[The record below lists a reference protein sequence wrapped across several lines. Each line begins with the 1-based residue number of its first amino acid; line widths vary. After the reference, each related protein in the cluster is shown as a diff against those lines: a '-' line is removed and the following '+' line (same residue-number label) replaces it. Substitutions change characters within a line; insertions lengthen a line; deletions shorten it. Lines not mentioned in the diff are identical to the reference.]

1 MKQVTLLA
9 LLNLIH
15 FSVFADDAETFGNRL
30 EIGIGS
36 VLQNS
41 VYTDEEPS
49 ALVFPMFVAKYK
61 NLYVKGGK
69 AGFIFYGLKKS
80 NTVFWTEV
88 IANARLQGITS
99 ASGSLE
105 GLTDRKNT
113 LDMGLEASIASDDW
127 GMINFSMVHDVLN
140 VHQGYELAI
149 KYQYPMSNGP
159 WFLMPSIGIHYM
171 NQDLADYYF
180 GVDINE
186 VKLNRSQYTV
196 NEAIN
201 LSAGYELQYRFNE
214 KWSILNTLNLMK
226 LDRKITDSPIVS
238 NNLDIIGIVG
248 LVYSF

>member
-15 FSVFADDAETFGNRL
+15 FCVFADDAETFGNRL
-30 EIGIGS
+30 EIGIGGM
-36 VLQNS
+36 LQDT
-41 VYTDEEPS
+41 VYTGEEPS

-61 NLYVKGGK
+61 NIYVKGGK
-69 AGFIFYGLKKS
+69 AGFIFYGLKKG
-80 NTVFWTEV
+80 NTTFWTEV

-159 WFLMPSIGIHYM
+159 WFLMPSI
-171 NQDLADYYF
+171 
-180 GVDINE
+180 
-186 VKLNRSQYTV
+186 QYTV

-238 NNLDIIGIVG
+238 DNLDIIGIVG